1 MACPSSRS
9 ENHIIVGH
17 LRWRC
22 LRSPYHLVATA
33 EKIKEQLDLVL
44 LRESC
49 RDAMK
54 AAYDWKLMVYLGQ
67 VLGGSFGGK
76 QWIGAWTILNTHW
89 YSNLALGKL

>member
-1 MACPSSRS
+1 MFKVSLP
-9 ENHIIVGH
+9 
-17 LRWRC
+17 
-22 LRSPYHLVATA
+22 LVATA

-76 QWIGAWTILNTHW
+76 Q
-89 YSNLALGKL
+89 

>member
-1 MACPSSRS
+1 MFKVSLP
-9 ENHIIVGH
+9 
-17 LRWRC
+17 
-22 LRSPYHLVATA
+22 LVATA

-67 VLGGSFGGK
+67 VLSF
-76 QWIGAWTILNTHW
+76 
-89 YSNLALGKL
+89 

>member
-1 MACPSSRS
+1 MAKLAMSKFESLKRH
-9 ENHIIVGH
+9 E
-17 LRWRC
+17 LRATAQTSYGGIYGGTEVEMFKVS
-22 LRSPYHLVATA
+22 LPLVATA

-67 VLGGSFGGK
+67 VLSF
-76 QWIGAWTILNTHW
+76 
-89 YSNLALGKL
+89 